1 MPKLWQK
8 DYDLD
13 AEVEAYTVGED
24 HVLDADLVEAD
35 CLGSAAHAL
44 TLVKA
49 GVLRKGEADRLRRE
63 LARVV
68 ADWRKGRFRIRRS
81 EEDVHTAVENRL
93 TRKLGAL
100 GGKIHTGRS
109 RNDQVIVDLRLWGK
123 GALLDLIA
131 ASCECAAELLK
142 LASKGKNWPMVGR
155 THMQRAMP
163 SSVGLWAAA
172 FAESLLDDVELL
184 RGAYALLDRSPLG
197 SAASYGVP
205 LALDRALTARL
216 LGFRE
221 VQNNVLY
228 ANNSRGKFEAVCL
241 SAAAQVMLDLSR
253 LAQDLILWS
262 MPEFG
267 YFRLPRE
274 LCSGSSIMPQK
285 RNPCALELVRARAA
299 TVYSQLFAVLE
310 IARALPSGYNRDNQE
325 TKGFFMR
332 GLATATASA
341 RVMALSVRRL
351 EVDVERLKAAFHPE
365 VFATDEALDLV
376 AGGMPFREAYKRV
389 GLGLEALAGRDPV
402 AALRKKRSV
411 GATGRLNL
419 AYARKKLA
427 AAGRFAAA
435 ARRSS
440 AAVRKKLLGLKD

>member
-13 AEVEAYTVGED
+13 AEIEAYTVGED
-24 HVLDADLVEAD
+24 HVLDMDLVEAD
-35 CLGSAAHAL
+35 CLGSVAHAL

-49 GVLRKGEADRLRRE
+49 KVLRKAEAGKLRRE
-63 LARVV
+63 LARAV
-68 ADWRKGRFRIRRS
+68 ADWRKGKFRIKRS
-81 EEDVHTAVENRL
+81 EEDVHTAVEGRL

-100 GGKIHTGRS
+100 GKKIHTGRS
-109 RNDQVIVDLRLWGK
+109 RNDQVIVDLRIWGK
-123 GALLDLIA
+123 GALLDLA
-131 ASCECAAELLK
+131 AAACEAAGELLK
-142 LASKGKNWPMVGR
+142 LAARGKNWPLVGR

-172 FAESLLDDVELL
+172 FAESLLDDVELI
-184 RGAYALLDRSPLG
+184 RGAYDLIDRSPLG

-205 LALDRALTARL
+205 LPLDRALTARL

-221 VQNNVLY
+221 AQNNVLY

-241 SAAAQVMLDLSR
+241 SAAAQVMLDLSK
-253 LAQDLILWS
+253 LAQDLVLWS

-267 YFRLPRE
+267 YFKLPRE

-285 RNPCALELVRARAA
+285 RNPCALELIRAKTA

-310 IARALPSGYNRDNQE
+310 IARGLPSGYNRDNQE

-332 GLATATASA
+332 GLRTATASA
-341 RVMALSVRRL
+341 RVAALCVRRL
-351 EVDVERLKAAFHPE
+351 KVDVKQLKAAFHPE

-376 AGGMPFREAYKRV
+376 ARGMPFRDAYKQV
-389 GLGLEALAGRDPV
+389 GLGLGKLADRDPV
-402 AALRKKRSV
+402 AALKKKKSV

-419 AYARKKLA
+419 PYARRKLSA
-427 AAGRFAAA
+427 SKRFVAAGRRAAA
-435 ARRSS
+435 TVRR
-440 AAVRKKLLGLKD
+440 KLLGK